1 MHTNRPK
8 LTIPKTVSER
18 IWDIIGYV
26 SYIGAILFL
35 IFLWGDLPS
44 EVPAHYNAAGD
55 VDRWGSKWELVI
67 LPGIGL
73 FLLLF
78 LNLFEKYPEWHNY
91 PKRFNASNAAQ
102 FYLVS
107 RQLIN
112 QLKNLSLIMF
122 AVILYQSIAI
132 ALGWSEE
139 LGTMLISLL
148 VGSLLIPII
157 ITWLKFRKIK

>member
-35 IFLWGDLPS
+35 ILLWGDLPS

-132 ALGWSEE
+132 ALGWSEDFSVFI
-139 LGTMLISLL
+139 LPLMLVCFIL
-148 VGSLLIPII
+148 PII
-157 ITWLKFRKIK
+157 IVFIKYRKIK

>member
-35 IFLWGDLPS
+35 ILLWGDLPS

>member
-1 MHTNRPK
+1 MYTNRPK

-35 IFLWGDLPS
+35 IISWGDLPS

-91 PKRFNASNAAQ
+91 PKRFNASNATQ

>member
-26 SYIGAILFL
+26 SYIGALLFL
-35 IFLWGDLPS
+35 ISLWGDLPN
-44 EVPAHYNAAGD
+44 EVPAHYNATGD

-91 PKRFNASNAAQ
+91 PKRFNISNAAA

-112 QLKNLSLIMF
+112 QLKNLSLIIFM
-122 AVILYQSIAI
+122 VILYQSVAI
-132 ALGWSEE
+132 ALGWNEE
-139 LGTMLISLL
+139 LSTMLVLLL